1 MTDPRPPVY
10 NGRYELQSQVARGG
24 TAQVYLARD
33 IILGRPVALKVL
45 FPELSTDSAFVER
58 FRREAQAAASLSH
71 PNIVPVYDWGESD
84 DTYFIVMEYVDGEPL
99 SSIIHT
105 QAPVNP
111 ASAAQVAADIAKA
124 LTYAHRHGVVH
135 RDVKPGNVLITAD
148 GQVKVTDFGIA
159 RATGNLDDQV
169 TQTGLVMGTATYF
182 SPEQAQGLDVD
193 GRSDIYSLG
202 VVLYEMLVGRP
213 PFVGDTPVA
222 IAYQHVQ
229 ETPPRP
235 RALNPEIPV
244 ALEAIVLQAMAK
256 LPAERYQSADDL
268 RADLERFL
276 RNQTVLA
283 SPPSEFAPGPLT
295 EALPRSAPPE
305 PVAVA
310 SPENAVGADELVMKE
325 PTTTPYWIVAAV
337 VLLIATVLVGIAG
350 GRSLGYFGGAR
361 YVKIPFLVGQQ
372 TASAATSTLHRAGL
386 HVHVDTAPN
395 TVPAKA
401 GIVFKEVPG
410 DHSSVKSGTLVTLTV
425 GGKVA
430 EETVP
435 SVTGLS
441 LKAAKAALRQ
451 AHLNPVVSTIPY
463 TLNSK
468 IGFVTLQSVPAGSQK
483 LLGSPITIT
492 VVGTPGKTVVPPVT
506 ANETPQAAG
515 AALGAKGLQ
524 VSPTQPSGKFNNTVP
539 AGDVIKFDPPSGTSL
554 AQGTPVQLIL
564 SRGAA
569 IVVPNLIGSSVS
581 DAQTAL
587 ATEGLMLS
595 VSTTQVPEVNPDFS
609 GVIVLQD
616 PQAGQKLAAGNA
628 VTVEVGEYISGP
640 TTPTTTTTTTTTFPF
655 TTTSSTVPT
664 SFPASQ

>member
-1 MTDPRPPVY
+1 MTDNRPPVY

-111 ASAAQVAADIAKA
+111 GSAAQVAADIAKA

-159 RATGNLDDQV
+159 RAVGNLDDQV

-213 PFVGDTPVA
+213 PFIGDTPVA

-295 EALPRSAPPE
+295 EALPRSGPPE
-305 PVAVA
+305 AAAAEAVAVTTTTDDLA
-310 SPENAVGADELVMKE
+310 IKE

-337 VLLIATVLVGIAG
+337 VLLIATVLVGVAG

-361 YVKIPFLVGQQ
+361 YVKIPFLTGQ
-372 TASAATSTLHRAGL
+372 TASAATSRLQTAGL
-386 HVHVDTAPN
+386 HVKVDPVANNVQSKVGLVFGSTPDDQQ
-395 TVPAKA
+395 TVKTGA
-401 GIVFKEVPG
+401 
-410 DHSSVKSGTLVTLTV
+410 TVTLKV

-430 EETVP
+430 LESVP
-435 SVTGLS
+435 QVTGLS
-441 LKAAKAALRQ
+441 LKAARAALQ
-451 AHLNPVVSTIPY
+451 KAHLNSSVTMTAY
-463 TLNSK
+463 TPGAK
-468 IGFVTLQSVPAGSQK
+468 PGFVTQQSVPVGTQK
-483 LLGSPITIT
+483 LLGSTITIT
-492 VVGTPGKTVVPPVT
+492 VVATPTKVAIPAFTT
-506 ANETPQAAG
+506 NETQTQAIT
-515 AALGAKGLQ
+515 ALVGKGLQ
-524 VSPTQPSGKFNNTVP
+524 VSPNPIQKFSATVP
-539 AGDVIKFDPPSGTSL
+539 VGDVMRSEPASGTVVP
-554 AQGTPVQLIL
+554 QGTTVTLVVSQ
-564 SRGAA
+564 GAA
-569 IVVPNLIGSSVS
+569 VMVPNLIGLSPS
-581 DAQTAL
+581 AAL
-587 ATEGLMLS
+587 TTLTGLGLEQS
-595 VSTTQVPEVNPDFS
+595 VSTTQQTVSNPAFS
-609 GVIVLQD
+609 GVIVSQD
-616 PQAGQKLAAGNA
+616 PTADSKVAAGT
-628 VTVEVGEYISGP
+628 TVVVETGVYVAG
-640 TTPTTTTTTTTTFPF
+640 TTGTGNTGTVPTTTTVPLT
-655 TTTSSTVPT
+655 TVPAT
-664 SFPASQ
+664 TPASFPTQ

>member
-1 MTDPRPPVY
+1 MTDNRPPVY

-159 RATGNLDDQV
+159 RAVGNLDDQV

-213 PFVGDTPVA
+213 PFIGDTPVA

-283 SPPSEFAPGPLT
+283 TPPSEFAPGPLT

-305 PVAVA
+305 PVAAASTEPVVA
-310 SPENAVGADELVMKE
+310 QDDLAIKE
-325 PTTTPYWIVAAV
+325 PTTMPYWIVAAV

-361 YVKIPFLVGQQ
+361 YVKIPYLVGK
-372 TASAATSTLHRAGL
+372 TATAATTQLKNAGL
-386 HVHVDTAPN
+386 VPRVDPVAN
-395 TVPAKA
+395 SNQAKV
-401 GIVFKEVPG
+401 GIVFSTVPG
-410 DHSSVKSGTLVTLTV
+410 DNQTVKTGALVMLKV

-430 EETVP
+430 LETVP
-435 SVTGLS
+435 SVIGQS
-441 LKAAKAALRQ
+441 LKAAKAALTK
-451 AHLNPVVSTIPY
+451 AHLNPVVSTVPY
-463 TLNSK
+463 TLNAK
-468 IGFVTLQSVPAGSQK
+468 IGYVTEQSAVGGTQQ
-483 LLGSPITIT
+483 LLGSSITIT
-492 VVGTPGKTVVPPVT
+492 VVGTPTKAIVPTFT
-506 ANETPQAAG
+506 ANETAQQAG
-515 AALGAKGLQ
+515 AALGAKGFQ
-524 VSPTQPSGKFNNTVP
+524 VSSTSKPVFNSTVP
-539 AGDVIKFDPPSGTSL
+539 AGDVIRSIPPSGTSL
-554 AQGTPVQLIL
+554 PQGSVVELVT
-564 SRGAA
+564 SRGPA
-569 IVVPNLIGSSVS
+569 ISVPNLIGSNPS
-581 DAQTAL
+581 DAEATLTAL
-587 ATEGLMLS
+587 GLTLS
-595 VSTTQVPEVNPDFS
+595 VSTTQQPETNPAFS

-616 PQAGQKLAAGNA
+616 PSAGSKLAAGNA
-628 VTVEVGEYISGP
+628 VTVETGVYIGG
-640 TTPTTTTTTTTTFPF
+640 TTGTGATTTTTTTLPLTTV
-655 TTTSSTVPT
+655 SSTTPT
-664 SFPASQ
+664 SFPTSQ

>member
-45 FPELSTDSAFVER
+45 FPELSTDNAFVER

-159 RATGNLDDQV
+159 RAIGHLDDQV

-213 PFVGDTPVA
+213 PFIGDTPVA

-256 LPAERYQSADDL
+256 LPAERYQNADDL

-283 SPPSEFAPGPLT
+283 TAPSEFAPGPLT

-305 PVAVA
+305 PVAVE

-325 PTTTPYWIVAAV
+325 PTTTPYWIIAGV

-361 YVKIPFLVGQQ
+361 YVKIPYLVGQ
-372 TASAATSTLHRAGL
+372 TATAATSTLRRAGL
-386 HVHVDTAPN
+386 HVHVDTVPN

-401 GIVFKEVPG
+401 GIVSGQKPG
-410 DHSSVKSGTLVTLTV
+410 DHSSVKSGALVTLTV

-441 LKAAKAALRQ
+441 LNAAKAALRH
-451 AHLNPVVSTIPY
+451 AHLNPVVSTVPY

-468 IGFVTLQSVPAGSQK
+468 IGFVTLQSVPAGVQE
-483 LLGSPITIT
+483 LLGSSVTIT

-524 VSPTQPSGKFNNTVP
+524 VSPTQPSGKFDNTVP
-539 AGDVIKFDPPSGTSL
+539 AGDVIRFAPPSGTSL

-581 DAQTAL
+581 DAQAAL
-587 ATEGLMLS
+587 TTEGLMLS
-595 VSTTQVPEVNPDFS
+595 VSTTQVPEQNPDFS

-628 VTVEVGEYISGP
+628 VTVEVGEYISGT
-640 TTPTTTTTTTTTFPF
+640 TTPTVPTTTSTFPF
-655 TTTSSTVPT
+655 TTTVPT
-664 SFPASQ
+664 SLPAST